1 MVLITELEGLV
12 DKEMYEERGRIGRIW
27 GVGVN
32 EDLSMEE
39 RSKRWK
45 IVKAVRKERAKG
57 RYVEMTNRELW
68 VKNINYISGL
78 SIILS

>member
-1 MVLITELEGLV
+1 M
-12 DKEMYEERGRIGRIW
+12 
-27 GVGVN
+27 N

-45 IVKAVRKERAKG
+45 IVKAARKERAKE
-57 RYVEMTNRELW
+57 RYVEITNRELW

>member
-39 RSKRWK
+39 RSERWK
-45 IVKAVRKERAKG
+45 IVKAARKERAKG
-57 RYVEMTNRELW
+57 RYVEITNRELW